1 MPFESV
7 HNYYETLV
15 FNEINQLEELK
26 QIDDDVLCDVAC
38 VALNQL
44 PSRYMRH
51 QVDMVFYMTQS
62 ERKQIQD
69 DVSDAVEFAV
79 NYVKQHNDEDRPLTI
94 TQ

>member
-7 HNYYETLV
+7 HNYYEVLV
-15 FNEINQLEELK
+15 FNEITQLEELK
-26 QIDDDVLCDVAC
+26 QAEDDILCDVAC

-51 QVDMVFYMTQS
+51 QVDMVFYMTPEEQ
-62 ERKQIQD
+62 KQIQH
-69 DVSDAVEFAV
+69 DVSAAVKFAL
-79 NYVKQHNDEDRPLTI
+79 NYVKQHTDEDRPLTI